1 MSIAIFGAAGAIGRS
16 VAAELDVRKI
26 PFRAVG
32 RSTTRLSQAFGRL
45 ETPHELVGADLTDLE
60 SARRA
65 ARGAE
70 TIVYTVGVPYEH
82 FELHPQMMRTALE
95 AALAEGVRSL
105 LLVSNVYAYAAGTGG
120 LVDEAYPRTPPSRK
134 GQFRKE
140 QEDLLLEAHAAGRI
154 RGAVLHLPDF
164 YGPDAEG
171 SLAYQIFA
179 AALAEKIANVLAP
192 IDTPHEFV
200 YTPDVGPVILDL
212 IAKDAAW
219 GAHWNLAGPAL
230 ISVRD
235 FATHVFRS
243 AATKPRL
250 LPANRTMLT
259 ALGYF
264 NPLMR
269 ELVEMSYLQSNPV
282 NLDDSRL
289 RALLGQV
296 AKTSYHDGIG
306 YTVQCLRR
314 RPLQAIA

>member
-16 VAAELDVRKI
+16 VAAELEIRKI

-32 RSTTRLSQAFGRL
+32 RSASRLSQAFSGNPMAR
-45 ETPHELVGADLTDLE
+45 ELFSADLSDIAA
-60 SARRA
+60 ARRA
-65 ARGAE
+65 AHGVE
-70 TIVYTVGVPYEH
+70 TIVYTVGVPYEQ
-82 FELHPQMMRTALE
+82 FELHPQLMRTTLE
-95 AALAEGVRSL
+95 AAHAEGVRSI
-105 LLVSNVYAYAAGTGG
+105 LLVSNVYSYSAGTGR
-120 LVDEAYPRTPPSRK
+120 LVDESYPRQPPSRK
-134 GQFRKE
+134 GVLRKE
-140 QEDLLLEAHAAGRI
+140 QEDLVLAAHGAGHV

-164 YGPDAEG
+164 YGPDAEL
-171 SLAYQIFA
+171 SLAHIIFT
-179 AALAEKIANVLAP
+179 AALMGRFANVLAP

-212 IAKDAAW
+212 LAQERAF
-219 GAHWNLAGPAL
+219 GAHWNLAGPGL

-235 FATHVFRS
+235 FATNAFRS

-250 LPANRTMLT
+250 LPANRTMLS

-269 ELVEMSYLQSNPV
+269 ELVELTYLQSNPV

-289 RALLGQV
+289 RALIGPI

-306 YTVQCLRR
+306 CTIQAMRR
-314 RPLQAIA
+314 RPAQAIA